1 MSQQIQR
8 FLGSGDALA
17 RLKDHAARLMK
28 LQGILQQHVPPAMA
42 GACGVANL
50 KNGTLVVLA
59 DNGAVAARLK
69 QLAPTLAAQFAASG
83 APVQEVQVKVRLGA
97 APEAAAPPSERRIS
111 AEGSRSIEAL
121 SATLPVDSPLREAL
135 ERLVAR
141 ARRD

>member
-17 RLKDHAARLMK
+17 RLKDHASRLMR
-28 LQGILQQHVPPAMA
+28 LQTILQQHVPAAMSA
-42 GACGVANL
+42 ACGVANL
-50 KNGTLVVLA
+50 KNGTLILLA

-97 APEAAAPPSERRIS
+97 AAEANRPPAQRSIS
-111 AEGSRSIEAL
+111 AQGSRSIEAL
-121 SATLPVDSPLREAL
+121 TASLPADSPLRESL
-135 ERLVAR
+135 ERLVSR
-141 ARRD
+141 SRRD